1 MAGFRSR
8 AGFRSSVFAVSFAAV
23 WCACLRAQAPPFPPP
38 PATKLEAFQPTAG
51 SVFTMAHEDLGNVG
65 GVRVE
70 LREMRDG
77 KSKLVRGLV
86 VEIAGAQGPERSF
99 VDADEL
105 AGLAG
110 GCDALLQVNSNPTQ
124 FKHFETSYTTRGS
137 LELTAS
143 TSDSKGMLFAVKVGR
158 FRTATITGLT
168 STQMGQLRDI
178 FATAAEKLAALP
190 D

>member
-1 MAGFRSR
+1 MTGI
-8 AGFRSSVFAVSFAAV
+8 RSSVFTVSLAVAL
-23 WCACLRAQAPPFPPP
+23 CACLRAQAPSTAPQFPPP
-38 PATKLEAFQPTAG
+38 PATKLEAFQPTVG
-51 SVFTMAHEDLGNVG
+51 SVFTVGHEDLGNVG

-70 LREMRDG
+70 VREMRDG
-77 KSKLVRGLV
+77 KGKPVRGLV
-86 VEIAGAQGPERSF
+86 VELAGAQGPERSF

-105 AGLAG
+105 AGLVG

-124 FKHFETSYTTRGS
+124 FKHFEASYTTRGS

-143 TSDSKGMLFAVKVGR
+143 TSEDKGMLFAVKVGR
-158 FRTATITGLT
+158 FRTATQSGLS